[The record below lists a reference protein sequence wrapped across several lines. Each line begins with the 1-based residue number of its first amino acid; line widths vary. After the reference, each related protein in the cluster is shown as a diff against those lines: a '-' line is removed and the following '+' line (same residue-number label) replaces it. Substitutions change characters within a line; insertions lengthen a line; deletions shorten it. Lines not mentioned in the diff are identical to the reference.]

1 MIIVVKPDATPE
13 QVDHIIKKIKDLGLQ
28 AHVSKGTERTV
39 IGAIGDEAILQS
51 VPLEAIP
58 GVEKVLPIL
67 KPFKLASWEFRK
79 EKTVITVGKERI
91 GGERIAVMAGPCA
104 VENQTLLVEI
114 AKEVKSAGANFIRG
128 GAFKPRTSP
137 YAFQGLEEEGLKYL
151 ADARERTGLPVVT
164 EVMDPRDIEM
174 IARYADVLQIGAR
187 NMQNF
192 RLLKEVGL
200 CKKPVLLKRGIS
212 ATIKEWLMSAEYIL
226 SGGNHA
232 VILCERGIR
241 TYETATRNT
250 LDLSAV
256 PVLKQMTHLP
266 VVVDPSHAVGKWD
279 LVAPMAKAAVAAG
292 ADGLIIEVHSNPE
305 EALCDGE
312 QSLKPKSFKQL
323 MDELRPIA
331 RAMGREI

>member
-1 MIIVVKPDATPE
+1 MIIVVKPEATTE
-13 QVDHIIKKIKDLGLQ
+13 EIDHIIKRIKDLGLQ
-28 AHVSKGTERTV
+28 AHVSRGTERTI

-58 GVEKVLPIL
+58 GVEKVLPIM
-67 KPFKLASWEFRK
+67 KPFKLASRDFRR
-79 EKTVITVGKERI
+79 EKTVINVLGQEI
-91 GGERIAVMAGPCA
+91 GGTRIAVMAGPCA
-104 VENQTLLVEI
+104 VESKALLLEI
-114 AKEVKSAGANFIRG
+114 SQEVKNAGANFLRG

-151 ADARERTGLPVVT
+151 AEARELTGLPIVT
-164 EVMDPRDIEM
+164 EVMDPRDIEL
-174 IARYADVLQIGAR
+174 IVRYADVLQIGAR

-200 CKKPVLLKRGIS
+200 SQKPVLLKRGIS
-212 ATIKEWLMSAEYIL
+212 ATIKEWLMSAEYIM
-226 SGGNHA
+226 SGGNHN

-250 LDLSAV
+250 LDLSAI

-312 QSLKPKSFKQL
+312 QSLKPKSFKVL
-323 MDELRPIA
+323 MEEMKPIA
-331 RAMGREI
+331 LAVGRTI